1 MKVVS
6 AATLLIAGTLAL
18 TGCDN
23 TTINTTRDSITVS
36 GSGEI
41 NAQPDRFTVVATA
54 SENGDDIADMKDRVD
69 DAVGNMLDLADDLDI
84 EEKSV
89 TASTMRVS
97 PQWQYQPE
105 RKLIGHQVSRDVS
118 FKVDGLE
125 TYAELLEG
133 LAEQGVRNIR
143 PTGAEVSNRDELG
156 NQALKKAVADARQR
170 AEIIAEAAD
179 RDLGE
184 AFQITAQGIHHPQP
198 VMMMARSKKSGAAD
212 SYRAGE
218 TEISAQVQITFE
230 LN

>member
-84 EEKSV
+84 EEKSGA
-89 TASTMRVS
+89 ASTMRVS
-97 PQWQYQPE
+97 PQGQYQPE

-118 FKVDGLE
+118 FKIDGLE
-125 TYAELLEG
+125 T
-133 LAEQGVRNIR
+133 
-143 PTGAEVSNRDELG
+143 
-156 NQALKKAVADARQR
+156 
-170 AEIIAEAAD
+170 
-179 RDLGE
+179 
-184 AFQITAQGIHHPQP
+184 
-198 VMMMARSKKSGAAD
+198 
-212 SYRAGE
+212 
-218 TEISAQVQITFE
+218 
-230 LN
+230 

>member
-1 MKVVS
+1 
-6 AATLLIAGTLAL
+6 
-18 TGCDN
+18 
-23 TTINTTRDSITVS
+23 
-36 GSGEI
+36 
-41 NAQPDRFTVVATA
+41 
-54 SENGDDIADMKDRVD
+54 MKDRVD

-184 AFQITAQGIHHPQP
+184 AFEIQAQGIHHPQP
-198 VMMMARSKKSGAAD
+198 VMMMARSKESGAAD

>member
-133 LAEQGVRNIR
+133 L
-143 PTGAEVSNRDELG
+143 SL
-156 NQALKKAVADARQR
+156 
-170 AEIIAEAAD
+170 
-179 RDLGE
+179 
-184 AFQITAQGIHHPQP
+184 IH
-198 VMMMARSKKSGAAD
+198 
-212 SYRAGE
+212 
-218 TEISAQVQITFE
+218 I
-230 LN
+230 